1 MIIGVK
7 YCGGCNSVY
16 NRGRQ
21 VNLLKEQFP
30 EHEFRA
36 ASEGNVC
43 DVWLVVCGC
52 MRACAS
58 TAGLTASRRLFVLP
72 TERSFVEIREFLE
85 AEREKASG
93 NGSKE
98 ESSAVAKSQQ
108 QKDGSEDGE
117 EITDGRKKLRI
128 GQEESM
134 KKTFFKDDVDKFA
147 ALTGDYSRLHTDARF
162 AKQSIYG
169 RPVVHGV
176 LAASLISSVM
186 GMKLPGEGTVLV
198 EEQVRFLKPVFYGDT
213 VTARVRLLSCREG
226 KRQYV
231 ASLAGVCT
239 NQNGEMVA
247 AARCRQLLSK
257 ELFEIE
263 NPEETA
269 KMPEAEDFWE

>member
-30 EHEFRA
+30 EHEFRT

-58 TAGLTASRRLFVLP
+58 TEGLTASRRLFVLP
-72 TERSFVEIREFLE
+72 TERSFVEVRDFLK
-85 AEREKASG
+85 AEREKNAD
-93 NGSKE
+93 
-98 ESSAVAKSQQ
+98 VAKMQQ
-108 QKDGSEDGE
+108 QPDGHMDGTADE
-117 EITDGRKKLRI
+117 KKRKKIRI

-147 ALTGDYSRLHTDARF
+147 ALTGDYSRLHTDADF

-186 GMKLPGEGTVLV
+186 GMKLPGDGTVFV

-226 KRQYV
+226 KKQYV
-231 ASLAGVCT
+231 ATLAGVCT
-239 NQNGEMVA
+239 NQNGEIVVA
-247 AARCRQLLSK
+247 AKCRQLLTK

-263 NPEETA
+263 NPEDTA
-269 KMPEAEDFWE
+269 KMPEAEEIWE

>member
-30 EHEFRA
+30 EHEFRN
-36 ASEGNVC
+36 ASGGNMC
-43 DVWLVVCGC
+43 EVWLVVCGC

-58 TAGLTASRRLFVLP
+58 TEGLAATRRLFVLP
-72 TERSFVEIREFLE
+72 TERSFAEVRDFLE
-85 AEREKASG
+85 AEREKNA
-93 NGSKE
+93 E
-98 ESSAVAKSQQ
+98 ELR
-108 QKDGSEDGE
+108 
-117 EITDGRKKLRI
+117 RKKLRI

-147 ALTGDYSRLHTDARF
+147 ALTGDYSRLHTDADF
-162 AKQSIYG
+162 AKQSVYG

-213 VTARVRLLSCREG
+213 VTAKVRLLSCREG
-226 KRQYV
+226 KKQYV
-231 ASLAGVCT
+231 ATLAGVCF
-239 NQNGEMVA
+239 NQNGELTA
-247 AARCRQLLSK
+247 AAKCRQLLTK

-269 KMPEAEDFWE
+269 KMPEAEEFWGTAN

>member
-7 YCGGCNSVY
+7 YCGGCNSIY

-30 EHEFRA
+30 EHEFRTA
-36 ASEGNVC
+36 AEGNAC

-58 TAGLTASRRLFVLP
+58 TAGLTASKRLFVLP
-72 TERSFVEIREFLE
+72 TERSFVEVKNFLTE
-85 AEREKASG
+85 EREKEAAARSTAAQPDDAKLQQPFGGSG
-93 NGSKE
+93 KRR
-98 ESSAVAKSQQ
+98 
-108 QKDGSEDGE
+108 
-117 EITDGRKKLRI
+117 IRI
-128 GQEESM
+128 GQEESL

-147 ALTGDYSRLHTDARF
+147 ALTGDYSRLHTDAEF
-162 AKQSIYG
+162 ARQSIYG

-186 GMKLPGEGTVLV
+186 GMKLPGEGTVLI

-213 VTARVRLLSCREG
+213 VTARVRMLSCREG
-226 KRQYV
+226 KKQYV
-231 ASLAGVCT
+231 AVLAGVCE
-239 NQNGEMVA
+239 NQKGEIVA
-247 AARCRQLLSK
+247 AAKCRQLLDK

-269 KMPEAEDFWE
+269 KMPEAEEIWE